1 MVRVEKIRVFTKE
14 SRKRAIKV
22 RVKNVSFSSGDNKS
36 IIKREV
42 RKVNN
47 LESKIDNILKKN

>member
-1 MVRVEKIRVFTKE
+1 MVRVEKIGVFTKE

-47 LESKIDNILKKN
+47 LESKFTTF